1 MHLSIF
7 SSQKPLFVGEVKSL
21 TLPGSVAPFQ
31 VLKKHASL
39 ISTLEEGVL
48 MYQPIKGSSV
58 SISIQEGIV
67 KVKDDTITVLIE
79 NSTSLEVAARGAS

>member
-7 SSQKPLFVGEVKSL
+7 SRQKPLFAGKVQRV

-31 VLKKHASL
+31 VLKKHANL
-39 ISTLEEGVL
+39 ISSLEKGTLT
-48 MYQPIKGSSV
+48 YQPEQGSPASLPV
-58 SISIQEGIV
+58 QEGIV

-79 NSTSLEVAARGAS
+79 A